1 MITYIIQVV
10 LFQILF
16 LAVYDFF
23 LSKETFYKYNRWYLL
38 GTPIVSFVLPLIKI
52 PTFQKAVPQE
62 IMILLPEV
70 MLSPQKILEQTT
82 FYTDGSINYISI
94 LFWIGV
100 ALFTTLFLFKLFK
113 IIQLIVKNEIIQK
126 HFYKLVLLPKQLHAF
141 SFFNYIF
148 LGKNIPIEEQKT
160 IIKHELVHAKQ
171 KHSLD
176 LLFFEFLR
184 IVMWFN
190 PIIYF
195 YQHRIT
201 LLHEYISDAEIIKNT
216 KKHDYFNTLLSQ
228 TFEVENIS
236 FVNQF
241 YKHSFIKKRITMM
254 TKNKSKQ
261 IKKAKYLLLLPLLA
275 SMLIYTSCEKNDVE
289 EVLEESVLV
298 KKELQTRY
306 AEIRGE
312 VKKSLGKKETY
323 TDSYMGTD
331 GIPEGKVVEYKNLSK
346 EEKKEYDKFKSI
358 LKLNEKY
365 GEVLSLKLYR
375 KNNGRVTIAS
385 LVDFSKMKSIL
396 NNKINNDDSF
406 PTALVDKLPVFMINE
421 VAING

>member
-1 MITYIIQVV
+1 
-10 LFQILF
+10 
-16 LAVYDFF
+16 
-23 LSKETFYKYNRWYLL
+23 
-38 GTPIVSFVLPLIKI
+38 
-52 PTFQKAVPQE
+52 
-62 IMILLPEV
+62 
-70 MLSPQKILEQTT
+70 
-82 FYTDGSINYISI
+82 
-94 LFWIGV
+94 
-100 ALFTTLFLFKLFK
+100 
-113 IIQLIVKNEIIQK
+113 
-126 HFYKLVLLPKQLHAF
+126 
-141 SFFNYIF
+141 
-148 LGKNIPIEEQKT
+148 
-160 IIKHELVHAKQ
+160 
-171 KHSLD
+171 
-176 LLFFEFLR
+176 
-184 IVMWFN
+184 
-190 PIIYF
+190 
-195 YQHRIT
+195 
-201 LLHEYISDAEIIKNT
+201 
-216 KKHDYFNTLLSQ
+216 
-228 TFEVENIS
+228 
-236 FVNQF
+236 
-241 YKHSFIKKRITMM
+241 M

-275 SMLIYTSCEKNDVE
+275 SMLIYTSCEKNQVE

-306 AEIRGE
+306 AEFRGE
-312 VKKSLGKKETY
+312 VKKSLGEKETY

-421 VAING
+421 VAINGGSSNKSTSSFQMNIKKYVVRNFNVALSKDLGLSTGIKKIWTVFTVDKNGDIIDIKVRAPHPILKAEVERVVKSLPKMKPAIKDGKAVSMKYTLPISFKVE